1 MQRVA
6 LALSFIKGDKVDQW
20 AYSMANWLAEQVYR
34 EDNPTLPTDERLWN
48 EFVFTFRRQFVDTG
62 EAERAWTKLTSLA
75 MKESDIDQ
83 YIADFEVLIVKS
95 GKSRE
100 DSMCVD
106 FFKLGLKTWLHN
118 AILNR
123 RPIPRT
129 LDQWQVTAREEVE
142 AQALKKANIGA
153 KPKYWLS
160 ARESLWQNSQTK
172 TKEKE
177 KKPRDPDAMEIDA
190 VRTSNMSSKE
200 RQELM
205 KDGKCFY

>member
-1 MQRVA
+1 
-6 LALSFIKGDKVDQW
+6 
-20 AYSMANWLAEQVYR
+20 
-34 EDNPTLPTDERLWN
+34 
-48 EFVFTFRRQFVDTG
+48 
-62 EAERAWTKLTSLA
+62 
-75 MKESDIDQ
+75 
-83 YIADFEVLIVKS
+83 
-95 GKSRE
+95 
-100 DSMCVD
+100 MCVD

-177 KKPRDPDAMEIDA
+177 KKPRDPDAMDIDA

-205 KDGKCFY
+205 KDGKCFYCRNKGHRARDCPEKGKIKGKQKAQESRARSASIEEVEEEPEKEKEPLEPSKAKEDSPPKYDNKDHIRSAIRRMRADKREAFMDSLAEESF